1 MWNIKRFTEKLHTD
15 GCVMALGGFDGA
27 HVGHKTLFA
36 RAKAYGLPV
45 GVMTIAGGKGCPLFT
60 VEERRNAFARL
71 GLDFALELDFDEI
84 REMTAN
90 DFARRLAKET
100 SSVAFLCGE
109 DFRFGYL
116 AQGTPETLKV
126 YTGLPVERVE
136 LVKVDGEKVSATKV
150 KNLLSA
156 GDTAGANALLGEPF
170 FLLGNVEKDR
180 GVGKSLGF
188 PTANVRYP
196 KGKFPLKTGVYETR
210 VEMDG
215 KAYSAVTN
223 FGARPTFSDE
233 SVWTETH
240 LIGFDGDLYGREIR
254 VEFLRYLRPIEK
266 FDGVEQLKEQLHF
279 DVDRV
284 KKGE

>member
-1 MWNIKRFTEKLHTD
+1 
-15 GCVMALGGFDGA
+15 MALGGFDGA

-45 GVMTIAGGKGCPLFT
+45 GVMTITGGKGCPLFT
-60 VEERRNAFARL
+60 VQERRNVFARL
-71 GLDFALELDFDEI
+71 GVDFALELCFDEI
-84 REMTAN
+84 REMSAE

-109 DFRFGYL
+109 DFRFGYQ
-116 AQGTPETLKV
+116 AQGTFETLHA

-136 LVKVDGEKVSATKV
+136 LVKVAGEKVSATKV
-150 KNLLSA
+150 KTLLSA

-170 FLLGNVEKDR
+170 FLLGTVEKDR

-196 KGKFPLKTGVYETR
+196 KEKFPLRKGVYETR
-210 VEMDG
+210 AEVDG
-215 KAYSAVTN
+215 KTYPAVTN
-223 FGARPTFSDE
+223 FGARPTFLDE

-254 VEFLRYLRPIEK
+254 VEFLRYLRPIRK
-266 FDGVEQLKEQLHF
+266 FDGADDLKAQLRADVE
-279 DVDRV
+279 RAR
-284 KKGE
+284 KGANDGYFQN